1 MRFLHT
7 ADLHLGK
14 RVNDFSMIDE
24 QKYILKQIIS
34 IAKDEKID
42 AMLISGDV
50 YDKNVPIVEAVEL
63 LDEFLQSLV
72 DLNCTVFMIGG
83 NHDSA
88 QRLQFASSFLEKS
101 KIYVK
106 AVYEHKQKPI
116 KMTDENGEI
125 FLYLLPFIK
134 PSSVKKECD
143 TSQIES
149 YDEAISFA
157 IKSMEVDYSKRNI
170 ILAHQFV
177 IGAKTCE
184 SEELVV
190 GGSEQ
195 VSAKHFDEFDYVALG
210 HLHSPQTVGQKHI
223 RYSGTPLKYSFSEIK
238 HKKSVTIVDIKEK
251 DNIEIYT
258 RELIAQKDLRE
269 EKWKFDEIFI
279 KALEQQSQDYM
290 HVILTDE
297 EDVVNALGK
306 LREVYPNIMKLSYDN
321 TRTKKELEIIDL
333 PNVEQRN
340 PEEIFEEFYE
350 LRNNK
355 EITLEGKNI
364 INKMVKEVWGEM

>member
-269 EKWKFDEIFI
+269 EKGKFDEIFI